1 VMTTCAS
8 ARRHGAPHDSQLYA
22 ALAPHG
28 HLHHRSPGTR
38 IPAKRP
44 RGRWNRRGPDDH
56 GQFQP
61 VHVARSGR
69 AANGADL
76 GRAAERSGRASLAA
90 DGDAVPSI
98 FRQTRPFARR
108 GDLISCPFALL
119 DTDALFG
126 FGPETI
132 TISQRFPG
140 TYMYAVHRF
149 SDDPPTLAGARVEV
163 FDSTGLI
170 ATFTAPTE
178 GTGEWWHVLTID
190 GATG

>member
-1 VMTTCAS
+1 M
-8 ARRHGAPHDSQLYA
+8 
-22 ALAPHG
+22 
-28 HLHHRSPGTR
+28 
-38 IPAKRP
+38 
-44 RGRWNRRGPDDH
+44 
-56 GQFQP
+56 
-61 VHVARSGR
+61 
-69 AANGADL
+69 
-76 GRAAERSGRASLAA
+76 
-90 DGDAVPSI
+90 
-98 FRQTRPFARR
+98 
-108 GDLISCPFALL
+108 ISCPFALL

-140 TYMYAVHRF
+140 RYMYAVHRF

-190 GATG
+190 GATGLITEINQIGGDPAPYPRTAMGCAVNQ